1 MQEKKGSENEE
12 REEKFPV
19 HDSSVLMRHTNE
31 NVSTNRTLKTRL
43 YSSILPPQVP
53 V

>member
-1 MQEKKGSENEE
+1 
-12 REEKFPV
+12 
-19 HDSSVLMRHTNE
+19 MRHTNE

-53 V
+53 VWKSVFKWHHCSIL